1 MWGMWNRNC
10 QVLSN
15 LAFFFWS
22 RRSKRPPTPE
32 QQKMMIAEYIVHIL
46 IRWIQKGRPGQAAAS
61 TSSRCAMTAST
72 FTFSYQKQRRLK
84 FADHKRHKTEAKNW
98 GEPPRT
104 SLWHFSLALR
114 FYLIS
119 FVIPPPWH
127 PSIHPSSPL
136 VTILFSTFCCSAICS
151 VDYVVIHL
159 KLSLYLNVFTQ
170 NAPGPATGFL
180 MRIPSSPVVLCFISL
195 VLDAV
200 RSERTMGTKP
210 NNCTRFDPDDCLFH
224 NEWMSIYIWEH
235 CPIVITTH
243 PREYAE
249 NTEKLQLHLSSCSFL
264 GGGFKAF
271 NWLFSGLS
279 RAINSTLDAKLC
291 TSLPAEKRSKENWKV
306 FRISMAARTTT
317 IRRLTSN

>member
-1 MWGMWNRNC
+1 M
-10 QVLSN
+10 
-15 LAFFFWS
+15 
-22 RRSKRPPTPE
+22 
-32 QQKMMIAEYIVHIL
+32 
-46 IRWIQKGRPGQAAAS
+46 
-61 TSSRCAMTAST
+61 
-72 FTFSYQKQRRLK
+72 
-84 FADHKRHKTEAKNW
+84 
-98 GEPPRT
+98 
-104 SLWHFSLALR
+104 
-114 FYLIS
+114 
-119 FVIPPPWH
+119 
-127 PSIHPSSPL
+127 SSPKMPL
-136 VTILFSTFCCSAICS
+136 VLPLDFLCVFHPLRSC
-151 VDYVVIHL
+151 YVSY
-159 KLSLYLNVFTQ
+159 LS
-170 NAPGPATGFL
+170 
-180 MRIPSSPVVLCFISL
+180 

-200 RSERTMGTKP
+200 RSERTMGTKA
-210 NNCTRFDPDDCLFH
+210 NNCTRLDPDDCLFH

-317 IRRLTSN
+317 IRRLTPN